1 MAEYRRFVAYIYE
14 YQKGKKSS
22 NCGFVRVESRGE
34 VCRMEFHIQ
43 CPGLISGIGCKIYGF
58 VRNRGL
64 MDGSLL
70 GECTT
75 ETDRIEY
82 AMETDPECMGTAE
95 IILKKIA
102 GLILLTENEGFFGTE
117 WDDQIIRPENFKE
130 SIIKKE
136 ETGTVCEIIK
146 EKAEE
151 KLENESKPET
161 DSTPDLDDRHEVE
174 DVVEQMQDD
183 LLEAE
188 EMISDEP
195 QAKDEPTVG
204 EIWEAEQKI
213 TCRVNTKQEEKEK
226 TIALPFG
233 QPFCPFQDSDLNQC
247 WKITPQDLVH
257 FPRRQCALR
266 NNRFL
271 QYGYYNFGHLLLCHR
286 SNGRYILGVPGSY
299 DQQEQFMAGM
309 FGFSCFKESNCIKVK
324 KGRGGYWYRA
334 IDPPAGC

>member
-58 VRNRGL
+58 ARNRGL

-95 IILKKIA
+95 IILKKTA

-117 WDDQIIRPENFKE
+117 WDDQPIRPENFRAVDKP
-130 SIIKKE
+130 
-136 ETGTVCEIIK
+136 V
-146 EKAEE
+146 EKQLPDEE
-151 KLENESKPET
+151 KQRSDESQNSNQNNDQNEENPVENEQKT
-161 DSTPDLDDRHEVE
+161 DQS
-174 DVVEQMQDD
+174 EQPVSSYQKE
-183 LLEAE
+183 LHAQSLEAQPE
-188 EMISDEP
+188 ILPGTPWDAFSD
-195 QAKDEPTVG
+195 G
-204 EIWEAEQKI
+204 EL
-213 TCRVNTKQEEKEK
+213 TDCR
-226 TIALPFG
+226 
-233 QPFCPFQDSDLNQC
+233 
-247 WKITPQDLVH
+247 KITPDELH
-257 FPRRQCALR
+257 CMGRRFCMLK

-271 QYGYYNFGHLLLCHR
+271 QYGYYNFGHLLLCRNRRGRVHSWEFPEGMTSR
-286 SNGRYILGVPGSY
+286 NGLWQGCLAFLILRKAVRFLFREEKAVTGTGQSIPRISTEGIV
-299 DQQEQFMAGM
+299 
-309 FGFSCFKESNCIKVK
+309 
-324 KGRGGYWYRA
+324 
-334 IDPPAGC
+334 

>member
-1 MAEYRRFVAYIYE
+1 MAGYRRFVAYIYE

-95 IILKKIA
+95 IILKKTA

-117 WDDQIIRPENFKE
+117 WDDQPIRPENFRAVDKP
-130 SIIKKE
+130 
-136 ETGTVCEIIK
+136 V
-146 EKAEE
+146 EKQLPDEE
-151 KLENESKPET
+151 KQ
-161 DSTPDLDDRHEVE
+161 R
-174 DVVEQMQDD
+174 
-183 LLEAE
+183 
-188 EMISDEP
+188 SDESQKSNQNNDQNEENPVENGQKTEPDKSISSP
-195 QAKDEPTVG
+195 QKELHAQSLETQPGILPGTPWDAFSDG
-204 EIWEAEQKI
+204 EL
-213 TCRVNTKQEEKEK
+213 TDCR
-226 TIALPFG
+226 
-233 QPFCPFQDSDLNQC
+233 
-247 WKITPQDLVH
+247 KITPDELH
-257 FPRRQCALR
+257 CMGRRFCMLK

-271 QYGYYNFGHLLLCHR
+271 QYGYNNFGHLLLCR
-286 SNGRYILGVPGSY
+286 NRRGQYILGVPGGY
-299 DQQEQFMAGM
+299 DQQERFMAGM
-309 FGFSCFKESNCIKVK
+309 FGFPYFKESSQISLP
-324 KGRGGYWYRA
+324 GRKGGYWYRSV
-334 IDPPAGC
+334 DSPNFH